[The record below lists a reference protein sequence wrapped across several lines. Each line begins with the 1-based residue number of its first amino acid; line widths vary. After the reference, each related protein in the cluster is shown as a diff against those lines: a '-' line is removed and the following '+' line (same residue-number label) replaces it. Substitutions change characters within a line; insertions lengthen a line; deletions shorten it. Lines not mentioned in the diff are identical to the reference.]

1 MSTAVE
7 TQARAIVHR
16 TRGARHGGITRLVSP
31 GDLGEFL
38 KPFVFLDLF
47 GFDIDGGH
55 KGFGLHPH
63 SGIATLTYLIEGD
76 TRYEDTTGEQGTLLE
91 GGVEWMRAGNGV
103 WHTGG
108 PAPGVTR
115 VRGFQLWVALP
126 ASEENAPAQSLY
138 LAPSQVPREGPA
150 RVLLGRHGAAQ
161 SAIPAPAPINYL
173 GVQLKDGERW
183 RYVPPAGHTVGWVA
197 VNEGGRALR
206 RAAPRHPRPPR
217 TRLRGAPHLEDRRRA
232 CCANGASRCTPASPA
247 PAWSACC
254 AAAPASAP
262 SACAPTWTR
271 CRCRRRTTSPTVAAR
286 RPHACLRPR
295 RPHHHAAG
303 RGLAPGAG
311 ARFRRHGELHLPAR
325 RGDGQ
330 GRRAEDD
337 RGRPVRA
344 LPLRS
349 GVRAAQ
355 LRRRRRSAASRS
367 TRPR

>member
-197 VNEGGRALR
+197 VNEGGLDTGDAGDGGDS
-206 RAAPRHPRPPR
+206 
-217 TRLRGAPHLEDRRRA
+217 RGGPI
-232 CCANGASRCTPASPA
+232 GS
-247 PAWSACC
+247 
-254 AAAPASAP
+254 
-262 SACAPTWTR
+262 
-271 CRCRRRTTSPTVAAR
+271 
-286 RPHACLRPR
+286 
-295 RPHHHAAG
+295 
-303 RGLAPGAG
+303 
-311 ARFRRHGELHLPAR
+311 GELAVFEESQEAIDVVA
-325 RGDGQ
+325 RGDTSFVLG
-330 GRRAEDD
+330 
-337 RGRPVRA
+337 
-344 LPLRS
+344 
-349 GVRAAQ
+349 
-355 LRRRRRSAASRS
+355 SAAKHPHELVMGHYSVHTSRS
-367 TRPR
+367 TLDRGEAEIRRIGEQLRQEGRLR

>member
-1 MSTAVE
+1 MTTAVE
-7 TQARAIVHR
+7 TRARAIVHR

-138 LAPSQVPREGPA
+138 LAPAQVPQEGPA
-150 RVLLGRHGAAQ
+150 RVLLGRYGAAR
-161 SAIPAPAPINYL
+161 SAIAAPAPINYL

-197 VNEGGRALR
+197 VNEGGLD
-206 RAAPRHPRPPR
+206 
-217 TRLRGAPHLEDRRRA
+217 TGDSRGGPI
-232 CCANGASRCTPASPA
+232 GS
-247 PAWSACC
+247 
-254 AAAPASAP
+254 
-262 SACAPTWTR
+262 
-271 CRCRRRTTSPTVAAR
+271 
-286 RPHACLRPR
+286 
-295 RPHHHAAG
+295 
-303 RGLAPGAG
+303 
-311 ARFRRHGELHLPAR
+311 GELAVFEESQDAIDVVA
-325 RGDGQ
+325 RGDTSFVLGSAAKHPHELVMGHYSVHTSRSTLEQ
-330 GRRAEDD
+330 GEAEIRRIGE
-337 RGRPVRA
+337 
-344 LPLRS
+344 
-349 GVRAAQ
+349 Q
-355 LRRRRRSAASRS
+355 LRREGRLR
-367 TRPR
+367 